1 MQDVL
6 PRLEGI
12 IKIIVASKAEIPSCC
27 QACRL
32 VDQSCF
38 HEWFCGI
45 TGKRI
50 ELSRERAD
58 WCPIMVKGST
68 EELLFVFRNMSEKEK
83 ERVKER
89 KEKGRKQNGKR

>member
-1 MQDVL
+1 MPDVL

-12 IKIIVASKAEIPSCC
+12 VKIIVTSEAEIPSCC

-38 HEWFCGI
+38 FEWFCAVS
-45 TGKRI
+45 GKAI
-50 ELSRERAD
+50 ENHKVRPD

-83 ERVKER
+83 ERVAEKKRLRR
-89 KEKGRKQNGKR
+89 KNGK

>member
-1 MQDVL
+1 MPEVF

-12 IKIIVASKAEIPSCC
+12 VKIIVASEAEIPSCC

-38 HEWFCGI
+38 HEWFCAVSGN
-45 TGKRI
+45 RI
-50 ELSRERAD
+50 DLPRERAG
-58 WCPIMVKGST
+58 WCPIMVKGSM
-68 EELLFVFRNMSEKEK
+68 EELLFTFRNQREKDK

-89 KEKGRKQNGKR
+89 KAKGRKR

>member
-1 MQDVL
+1 MPDVL

-12 IKIIVASKAEIPSCC
+12 IKIIVSSEEEIPSCC

-38 HEWFCGI
+38 HEWFCAL

-50 ELSRERAD
+50 DLPRAKPE

-68 EELLFVFRNMSEKEK
+68 EELLFTFRNMSEKEK
-83 ERVKER
+83 ERVT
-89 KEKGRKQNGKR
+89 EKKKAKGKRKS